1 MLAELAERDASGD
14 VARIYA
20 EIRELCAVPYV
31 SSMQRHLA
39 TRPGWLPWAW
49 AALRPA
55 FLDGTAQE
63 AAWRLAGPVDAP
75 PLPRLSESAL
85 RVLGVDAEA
94 ERSIR
99 ATCESFVR
107 VSPTNLMFSGLLR
120 RLLSE
125 VPAGRAARARA
136 GSGSDG
142 AARADGHEGWT
153 PPPALPALPA
163 LVDLAALPPAQR
175 AVVMELGTEVAGQ
188 PFVPGLYRML
198 AHWPAYL
205 AHLATVLRPRFA
217 DPATAACCRAVLDR
231 IDAAVPA
238 VFARLPGTPAS
249 PPAPPGDEHAD
260 VVAALDRYRETSPQM
275 IVLGSLVRDALPAG
289 PGHATPAG
297 RY

>member
-1 MLAELAERDASGD
+1 MTGATTSNALLAELAERDAMGD

-49 AALRPA
+49 AAVRPA
-55 FLDGTAQE
+55 FVDGSAQE
-63 AAWRLAGPVDAP
+63 AAWRVAGPTDAP

-120 RLLSE
+120 RWLSGE
-125 VPAGRAARARA
+125 RPGALAGADAATR
-136 GSGSDG
+136 
-142 AARADGHEGWT
+142 WM
-153 PPPALPALPA
+153 PPPALPSLPA
-163 LVDLAALPPAQR
+163 LVDPAGLTPDKR
-175 AVVMELGTEVAGQ
+175 AVLMELGTEVGGR

-205 AHLATVLRPRFA
+205 AHVATVLRPRFD
-217 DPATAACCRAVLDR
+217 DPATGASCRRVLDR
-231 IDAAVPA
+231 IDAEVPA
-238 VFARLPGTPAS
+238 VFARLPA
-249 PPAPPGDEHAD
+249 APPGPPMPPREEHAD
-260 VVAALDRYRETSPQM
+260 VLAALDRYRGTSPQM
-275 IVLGSLVRDALPAG
+275 IVLGALVRDALPA
-289 PGHATPAG
+289 PRAA
-297 RY
+297 